1 LIYLVKYVKISIKKR
16 FLEDFMKSEYL
27 EGGKII
33 AAHGVKGL
41 LKVEHFCDSAKVLA
55 RQKRIYF
62 KKRDGSYEERE
73 VISASLMGETV
84 LMGISGIDSREAAQ
98 AMRGVTVFLN
108 RQDIPLKRG
117 EMFLADI
124 IGLPVLHA
132 ESGERLGEVV
142 DADEVA
148 GRRLY
153 TVRCAAGDRLLPDV
167 KEFIKEISEEGM
179 RVLPIPGL
187 LSDDEI

>member
-1 LIYLVKYVKISIKKR
+1 
-16 FLEDFMKSEYL
+16 
-27 EGGKII
+27 
-33 AAHGVKGL
+33 
-41 LKVEHFCDSAKVLA
+41 
-55 RQKRIYF
+55 
-62 KKRDGSYEERE
+62 
-73 VISASLMGETV
+73 
-84 LMGISGIDSREAAQ
+84 
-98 AMRGVTVFLN
+98 MRGVTVFLN